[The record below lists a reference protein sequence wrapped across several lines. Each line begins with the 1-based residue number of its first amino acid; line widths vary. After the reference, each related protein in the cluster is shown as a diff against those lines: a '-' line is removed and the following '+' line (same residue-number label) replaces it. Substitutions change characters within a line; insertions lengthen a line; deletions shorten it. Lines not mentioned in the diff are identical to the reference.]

1 MFGGSGVRLISIIV
15 GIVFVLG
22 LVVLA
27 NRFGGQI
34 RERLQTRVATSTI
47 TPTPSPAEIS
57 DNPQTSFGNTMGVES
72 TTQTKGGVTTYSGS
86 QVSEIPDTG
95 AETLLIPGLIS
106 LFGIGLKLRKSA

>member
-1 MFGGSGVRLISIIV
+1 MFGGSGVRLVSIIV
-15 GIVFVLG
+15 GILFVLG
-22 LVVLA
+22 LIVLA

-34 RERLQTRVATSTI
+34 RERLQTRIADTTS
-47 TPTPSPAEIS
+47 TPTPQPSISPVEQVTFGDIS
-57 DNPQTSFGNTMGVES
+57 GES
-72 TTQTKGGVTTYSGS
+72 TTTKGGLTYQGN